1 VNEATGREERRLW
14 LGDMLVKAQE
24 KVNNQWIIKENIE

>member
-14 LGDMLVKAQE
+14 LGDKLVKTLVN
-24 KVNNQWIIKENIE
+24 VNNKWITKEDAE